1 MDPFDENDTQ
11 NETDVDEI
19 ETKIPIDKEVL
30 KSISKEFDLNIYE
43 TTVWLTLLSKK
54 VLTAAEICTLSGVP
68 RSRTYDILES
78 LEKKGFIMLIPG
90 RPLKYRALNPE
101 QVIERLKMDVYEEL
115 RQKLEILDSIKDSHF
130 LKRLEELYN
139 SKQEIS
145 EITKINE
152 TLSDLAIYE
161 KIRESLKN
169 ANKSIKIALN
179 REQIYDLMDYT
190 GGTLYTTLK
199 RDLDVKVIVNGS
211 QDSVLDRFF
220 GEKNVIYTENMKFNG
235 IIIDDRECLFFLDK
249 RLGIWINTEFVGNSF
264 GKIFDFIWEK
274 EIQKENSMIYEEK

>member
-1 MDPFDENDTQ
+1 MDPFDENNTQ
-11 NETDVDEI
+11 NETDVEEI